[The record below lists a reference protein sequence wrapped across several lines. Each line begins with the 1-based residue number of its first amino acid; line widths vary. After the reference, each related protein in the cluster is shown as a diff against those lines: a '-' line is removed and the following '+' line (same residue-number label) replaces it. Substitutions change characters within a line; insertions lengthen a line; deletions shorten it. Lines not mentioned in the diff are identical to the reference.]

1 MDIQMQRI
9 GRVTRSVRTTAGVAA
24 LVLVAAGSADAQMQP
39 WEDTGYFSINY
50 GYQQGDRAFQES
62 LTATVYDEQATYS
75 IEHASSGGGHFDIG
89 GGLRVWR
96 NLAVGLA
103 VTSFSTSAGALTT
116 GTVPHPLFFDRPR
129 TGSAARSDLE
139 HKELGVHFQAAWVIL
154 LSEKI
159 SVTVVGG
166 PSLFTV
172 NQDLITAVAVAEEI
186 GTPFTEV
193 ALGTATTTS
202 ASESGVGVNAGVDV
216 TYLVTERLGGGLFV
230 RWAGGTVDLPASGGT
245 QSIDV
250 GGVQA
255 GIGLRVRF

>member
-1 MDIQMQRI
+1 MQRI

-103 VTSFSTSAGALTT
+103 VTSFSTSAGALIT

-129 TGSAARSDLE
+129 TGSAARSALE
-139 HKELGVHFQAAWVIL
+139 HKELGIHVQAAWVMPV
-154 LSEKI
+154 SEKI
-159 SVTVVGG
+159 SVTVAAG
-166 PSLFTV
+166 PSFFNVTQSLVTGVTV
-172 NQDLITAVAVAEEI
+172 ANEI
-186 GTPFTEV
+186 GAPFDTV
-193 ALGTATTTS
+193 ALGTAATS
-202 ASESGVGVNAGVDV
+202 SVSETGVGVNAGVDI
-216 TYLVTERLGGGLFV
+216 TYLVTERIGGGFRAAFDCPLS
-230 RWAGGTVDLPASGGT
+230 A
-245 QSIDV
+245 V
-250 GGVQA
+250 GRRGDAV
-255 GIGLRVRF
+255 

>member
-1 MDIQMQRI
+1 MQRI

-24 LVLVAAGSADAQMQP
+24 LVLVAAGSADAQMQA

-75 IEHASSGGGHFDIG
+75 IEHASIGGGHFDVG

-103 VTSFSTSAGALTT
+103 VTSFSTSAGAVIT
-116 GTVPHPLFFDRPR
+116 GTVPHPLFYNRLR
-129 TGSAARSDLE
+129 TGSAVRSDLE
-139 HKELGVHFQAAWVIL
+139 HTELGVHFQAAWVLL

-159 SVTVVGG
+159 SVTVAGG
-166 PSLFTV
+166 PSLFKV
-172 NQDLITAVAVAEEI
+172 NQDLITAVAVAPEI
-186 GTPFTEV
+186 APFTEV
-193 ALGTATTTS
+193 ALGTATPTS

-216 TYLVTERLGGGLFV
+216 TYLVTERFGYRIGGGLFV